1 MVLPAGMKRIAII
14 AITLTSF
21 TACKKE
27 SKESSS
33 SSSSSSTGAAK
44 TTEKSADTGP
54 FAAWDMAAR
63 RAAFQGAHVGPGA
76 GLGMWEAWNIEGNKI
91 TTWDGT
97 AEKTL
102 ELAVISPCEVKVIEK
117 SDGGSSSVTH
127 HYTLQDGK
135 LVTGLGNAG
144 SRKGPEAIACV
155 SNKIFTVDAKG
166 TCTEWTPPMFD
177 NGKYEQKPGTCG
189 FKKEGDKEVFAVTND
204 GSESTLEVHGDAL
217 MSQQLAQTHS
227 EKVADYA
234 AAKTARD
241 AKK

>member
-1 MVLPAGMKRIAII
+1 MHRIALV
-14 AITLTSF
+14 ALTLAAF
-21 TACKKE
+21 TACKKKE
-27 SKESSS
+27 SKDVTPSSEPS
-33 SSSSSSTGAAK
+33 AAK
-44 TTEKSADTGP
+44 TTEKPTASGP

-63 RAAFQGAHVGPGA
+63 RAAFQGAHVGPGDSA
-76 GLGMWEAWNIEGNKI
+76 GQWQAWNIEGTKI

-102 ELAVISPCEVKVIEK
+102 ELDVISPCEAKIVEE
-117 SDGGSSSVTH
+117 SAGGSSSTTH

-135 LVTGLGNAG
+135 LVTGLGDAG

-155 SNKIFTVDAKG
+155 SNAIFTVDAKG
-166 TCTEWTPPMFD
+166 TCTEWEAPMFD
-177 NGKYEQKPGTCG
+177 KGEYKQKPATCG
-189 FKKEGDKEVFAVTND
+189 FKQDGDKEVFAVTNN
-204 GSESTLEVHGDAL
+204 GYESKLEVHGDAL

-227 EKVADYA
+227 EKVADFA